1 MEKRKIMSS
10 DSEFLTIAEAARLIG
25 ARKLS
30 PVELTQRLL
39 RRTDAL
45 EPQLN
50 AYITLTRELA
60 LERAREAESAIMRGD
75 YRGPLHGIPFA
86 LKDIYN
92 TAGILTSG
100 HSKIGVGNIPREDA
114 AAAAKLREAGAVLL
128 GKLATSE
135 YAHGGPSF
143 EAPWPP
149 ARNPWNTEHFTGGSS
164 SGSGAAV
171 AAGLAL
177 GAMGSDTGGSIRI
190 PASFCGTVGL
200 KPTYG
205 LVSRYGVIP
214 NSYTFDHCG
223 PLTWTVEDTA
233 IMLQA
238 IAGYDARDAGSAK
251 CAIPDYRSA
260 LTEDL
265 QGLRIGVIRHFY
277 EEDLP
282 LGAEVGAAMSA
293 AIEVLSKL
301 GARIETV
308 RVRPLTDFFDVKIII
323 AESEIFAV
331 HQKELIERPRDFG
344 THFLGQ
350 TLGACLFSGTDYV
363 QAQRERRRILVE
375 MEAIYAKYDAVL
387 TASPGP
393 APRID
398 AYRIVNAW
406 QKPNICTPFNV
417 TAGPALALCN
427 GFTAQG
433 LPLSMQIVGRPFDEA
448 TVMRIGH
455 AYEKATP
462 WRSRRPRLEPGA
474 AAPAVTLQPHL
485 AGAPEIDAAMRARAD
500 AHAEQA
506 GLKLPPELQGQLY
519 AAAPYAFAMAKRIR
533 RGYDRS
539 EEPSN
544 VFRHNHH

>member
-1 MEKRKIMSS
+1 MIA
-10 DSEFLTIAEAARLIG
+10 DNEFLTLAEAGRLISS
-25 ARKLS
+25 RKIS
-30 PVELTQRLL
+30 PVELTQHLL
-39 RRTDAL
+39 RRIEQLD
-45 EPQLN
+45 PQLN
-50 AYITLTRELA
+50 AYITVTRELA
-60 LERAREAESAIMRGD
+60 LERAREAESAIMRGEHK
-75 YRGPLHGIPFA
+75 GPLHGIPFA

-100 HSKIGVGNIPREDA
+100 HSKVGIDNIPNDDA
-114 AAAAKLREAGAVLL
+114 AATEKLRDAGAVLL

-149 ARNPWNTEHFTGGSS
+149 AGNPWNTEYFTGGSS
-164 SGSGAAV
+164 SGSAAAV

-177 GAMGSDTGGSIRI
+177 GAMGSDTGGSIRV

-223 PLTWTVEDTA
+223 PLTWTVEDAA

-238 IAGYDARDAGSAK
+238 IAGHDARDPASANVT
-251 CAIPDYRSA
+251 IPQYRSA

-265 QGLRIGVIRHFY
+265 RGMRIGVIRHFW
-277 EEDLP
+277 EEDLV
-282 LGAEVGAAMSA
+282 LGPEVGAAMDSA
-293 AIEVLSKL
+293 IDVLTKL
-301 GARIETV
+301 GARVETV
-308 RVRPLTDFFDVKIII
+308 RVRSLLDFFDVKIII

-331 HQKELIERPRDFG
+331 HQKELLERPRDFG

-350 TLGACLFSGTDYV
+350 TLGGCLFSGTDYV
-363 QAQRERRRILVE
+363 QAQRERRRILAD
-375 MEAIYAKYDAVL
+375 MEPVYAKYDALL

-398 AYRIVNAW
+398 AYRISTAW
-406 QKPNICTPFNV
+406 QRPNICTPFNV
-417 TAGPALALCN
+417 TTAPALAVCN
-427 GFTAQG
+427 GFTTQG
-433 LPLSMQIVGRPFDEA
+433 LPLSMQIAGRPFDEA
-448 TVMRIGH
+448 TVLRIGH

-462 WRSRRPRLEPGA
+462 WRARRPQLKPDVH
-474 AAPAVTLQPHL
+474 APAVTLQPHL
-485 AGAPEIDAAMRARAD
+485 AGAPEVDAATRARAD

-506 GLKLPPELQGQLY
+506 GLKLPPELQAQLY

-533 RGYDRS
+533 RGYARS
-539 EEPSN
+539 EEPCS
-544 VFRHNHH
+544 VFKPPARA

>member
-1 MEKRKIMSS
+1 MSS
-10 DSEFLTIAEAARLIG
+10 ESEYLTIAEAGRLI
-25 ARKLS
+25 ASRKIS
-30 PVELTQRLL
+30 PVELTQRVL
-39 RRTDAL
+39 RRIEQLD
-45 EPQLN
+45 PQLN

-60 LERAREAESAIMRGD
+60 LECAREAESAIMRGNHKG
-75 YRGPLHGIPFA
+75 RLHGIPFA

-100 HSKIGVGNIPREDA
+100 HSRIGVCNIPREDA

-164 SGSGAAV
+164 SGSATAV

-190 PASFCGTVGL
+190 PASYCGTVGL

-223 PLTWTVEDTA
+223 PLTWTVEDAA

-238 IAGYDARDAGSAK
+238 IAGHDARDPASANRS
-251 CAIPDYRSA
+251 IPQYCSA

-265 QGLRIGVIRHFY
+265 RSIRIGVIRHFY
-277 EEDLP
+277 EEDLV
-282 LGAEVGAAMSA
+282 LEAEVSAAMNA

-301 GARIETV
+301 GAQVETI
-308 RVRPLTDFFDVKIII
+308 RVRPLLDFFDVKIII
-323 AESEIFAV
+323 AESEIYAV

-350 TLGACLFSGTDYV
+350 TLGGCLFSGIDYV
-363 QAQRERRRILVE
+363 QAQRERRRILAE
-375 MEAIYAKYDAVL
+375 MEPIYAKYDALL

-417 TAGPALALCN
+417 TAGPALAVCN

-433 LPLSMQIVGRPFDEA
+433 LPLSMQIAGRPFDDS

-462 WRSRRPRLEPGA
+462 WRNRRPRLEPGVT
-474 AAPAVTLQPHL
+474 APAVTLQPHL

-539 EEPSN
+539 EEPST
-544 VFRHNHH
+544 VFRHNDQ